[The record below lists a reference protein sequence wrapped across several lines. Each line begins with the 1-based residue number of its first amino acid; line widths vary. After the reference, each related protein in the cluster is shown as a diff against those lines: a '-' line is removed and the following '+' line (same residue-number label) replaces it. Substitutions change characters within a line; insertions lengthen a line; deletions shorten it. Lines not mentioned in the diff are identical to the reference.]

1 MVKIPRSPEPGE
13 GIVTGDLRLSK
24 RPPGHV
30 AFERTVTGEM
40 GLVQV
45 ALGGSQVVLVWG
57 IVARRGHVELDPG
70 EVKLIEV
77 ARWEKRPQFVE
88 VGLDEDITLAK
99 QGRGIQVGFDPALE
113 VFSGRQHPCL

>member
-1 MVKIPRSPEPGE
+1 
-13 GIVTGDLRLSK
+13 
-24 RPPGHV
+24 
-30 AFERTVTGEM
+30 M

-88 VGLDEDITLAK
+88 VGLDEDIALAK

-113 VFSGRQHPCL
+113 VFPGRQRPCLRMGLRCWTGQLPLSMRAGGKQEPQRAKRRDA